1 MYELRK
7 EKTDKRELII
17 ETAQK
22 RFGLYGIEK
31 TSMREIANDLNMT
44 KGSLYYY
51 FSGKENL
58 YNAVIKKE
66 QNEFLVKLNED
77 EKNATNN
84 TDYLKIYAV
93 KRLSYFRTLLNLSR
107 IKQEFLADIRP
118 LIDQSLKDFREK
130 EKNMIIQVFER
141 GNSNGEFKISDP
153 AGTALLFLDLLRGL
167 RNSVLNNKK
176 KLVIDEGEF
185 QLLLKRTVDFT
196 EIFINGL
203 RLN

>member
-1 MYELRK
+1 MAVPQK
-7 EKTDKRELII
+7 KKTDKRGLII

-22 RFGLYGIEK
+22 RFGLYGVEK
-31 TSMREIANDLNMT
+31 TSMREIATDLNMT

-66 QNEFLVKLNED
+66 QNEFLLKLKED
-77 EKNATNN
+77 GKNATDN

-93 KRLSYFRTLLNLSR
+93 KRLSYFRSFLNLSR
-107 IKQEFLADIRP
+107 IKQESLADIRP

-130 EKNMIIQVFER
+130 ERDMIIQVFER

-153 AGTALLFLDLLRGL
+153 AGTAVLFLDLLRGL
-167 RNSVLNNKK
+167 RSSVLNNKK
-176 KLVIDEGEF
+176 TLVVDENEYR
-185 QLLLKRTVDFT
+185 LLLKRTVDFT

-203 RLN
+203 RHS